1 MNPVAA
7 VVIQVKPTS
16 DSLADK
22 LETAKKCPIHG
33 EDEECNCGKKV
44 AAPINL
50 SAQKDKYIS
59 MEQRTNILKFL
70 KHLNEKNYA
79 EANKYLKNLMEQKL
93 MARIQKQ
100 KNVRIF

>member
-7 VVIQVKPTS
+7 IAIHVKPAS

-22 LETAKKCPIHG
+22 LQTAGKCPIHA
-33 EDEECNCGKKV
+33 EDEECDCGKKV
-44 AAPINL
+44 AAPINS
-50 SAQKDKYIS
+50 SARGDKYIS